1 MSIKTS
7 CFEVHLSDD
16 DGDDST
22 DDNKKDK
29 LFGESNRSNS
39 LEKEDIINNKNEND
53 YEIGFYMHL
62 TDDITDQ
69 NVVKYK
75 GDQNFSMFLIR
86 ITVLTDYFKFL
97 NFAFV
102 QPLIAEFFLG
112 FRRFIKNLG

>member
-7 CFEVHLSDD
+7 CFKVHLSDD

-62 TDDITDQ
+62 TDDINDQ

-75 GDQNFSMFLIR
+75 GDQNFSLFLIR
-86 ITVLTDYFKFL
+86 ITALTDYYKFL

-102 QPLIAEFFLG
+102 QPLIAEL
-112 FRRFIKNLG
+112 